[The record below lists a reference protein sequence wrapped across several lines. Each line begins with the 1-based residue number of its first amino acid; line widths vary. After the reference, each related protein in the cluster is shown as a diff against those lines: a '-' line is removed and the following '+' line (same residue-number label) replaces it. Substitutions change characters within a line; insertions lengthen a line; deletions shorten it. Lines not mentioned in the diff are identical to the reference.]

1 MSRVVLA
8 IETSCDET
16 SVAILRG
23 CRNVLAHRVASQAG
37 IHAVYGGVVP
47 EVASRNHLALLPGL
61 IQNALIEAKLSNSQV
76 DAFAATTGP
85 GLAAALLVGASAA
98 KGLALGAGRP
108 FLAVNHLEGHL
119 LSPFFGENVIPAHVS
134 LIVSGGHTLLF
145 DVEGYGR
152 YRLLGRTLD
161 DAAGEAFD
169 KIAKILG
176 LGYPGGAE
184 VDRLALKG
192 DPSRFNFPRSM
203 IASGDFNFSF
213 SGLKTSVKY
222 FLESGFSAQ
231 DLPDICAS
239 FQEALVDVLVAK
251 LARAMKARG
260 RSLLALSGGVS
271 ANARL
276 RERVARFCKE
286 SGFDWRTPPQE
297 LRTDNALM
305 IAYAAS
311 HRAERPS
318 PIDSDVLPNFD
329 PAAMLART

>member
-1 MSRVVLA
+1 MSRTLLA

-16 SVAILRG
+16 AVAILRG
-23 CRNVLAHRVASQAG
+23 FGEVLGYRVSSQSQ
-37 IHAVYGGVVP
+37 IHAAYGGVVP

-61 IQNALIEAKLSNSQV
+61 VRDVLLEANLSV
-76 DAFAATTGP
+76 GEIDAFAATTGP

-108 FLAVNHLEGHL
+108 FFAINHLEGHV
-119 LSPFFGENVIPAHVS
+119 LSPFFGQNEIPSHTA

-169 KIAKILG
+169 KVAKLLG
-176 LGYPGGAE
+176 LGYPGGSE
-184 VDRLALKG
+184 VDRLARMGNPGK
-192 DPSRFNFPRSM
+192 FHFPRSM
-203 IASGDFNFSF
+203 ISSGDFNFSF
-213 SGLKTSVKY
+213 SGLKTSVRY
-222 FLESGFSAQ
+222 FLEKGFGSQ

-239 FQEALVDVLVAK
+239 FQEAVIDVLIAK
-251 LARAMKARG
+251 LAKAAETCG
-260 RSLLALSGGVS
+260 RSMLALSGGVS

-276 RERVARFCKE
+276 AERVARLSKAARLK
-286 SGFDWRTPPQE
+286 WRVPASE

-311 HRAERPS
+311 HRGEESS
-318 PIDSDVLPNFD
+318 PVDLDIHPNFNGSLN
-329 PAAMLART
+329 AA